1 VIDDLIRTNDS
12 IFLDGVIDIV
22 GFSRGATI
30 AREFSNDIYERVDSG
45 YYDSLYDAQQNT
57 NNDVCSALPS
67 IKIRF

>member
-1 VIDDLIRTNDS
+1 MIRTNNS
-12 IFLDGVIDIV
+12 AFSDGIIDIV

-45 YYDSLYDAQQNT
+45 YYDSLYAQQNT
-57 NNDVCSALPS
+57 NSDVCSALPS